1 MGSNDHSNYQ
11 NNKNNRE
18 KLVGRYFPRM
28 LNMTLKFM
36 FQCFKFFVCY
46 SCLVVGLR
54 RYLDAGLVI
63 LLFEA
68 TIYLLSFKISGH
80 IYYKHNVL

>member
-54 RYLDAGLVI
+54 R
-63 LLFEA
+63 
-68 TIYLLSFKISGH
+68 
-80 IYYKHNVL
+80 